1 MTAII
6 WLFFLIMI
14 ILALHWYVQNRDAT
28 GTFDSTIGYFAM
40 KEEPERFNGKDKR
53 NLWQASLPDDSGE

>member
-14 ILALHWYVQNRDAT
+14 ILALHWYVQNRNAT
-28 GTFDSTIGYFAM
+28 GLFDSTIGYFAM
-40 KEEPERFNGKDKR
+40 KEEPEISNGKDKR
-53 NLWQASLPDDSGE
+53 NP

>member
-14 ILALHWYVQNRDAT
+14 ILALHWYVQNRNAT
-28 GTFDSTIGYFAM
+28 GLFDSTIGYFAM
-40 KEEPERFNGKDKR
+40 KDELEVSNDKDKR
-53 NLWQASLPDDSGE
+53 NF